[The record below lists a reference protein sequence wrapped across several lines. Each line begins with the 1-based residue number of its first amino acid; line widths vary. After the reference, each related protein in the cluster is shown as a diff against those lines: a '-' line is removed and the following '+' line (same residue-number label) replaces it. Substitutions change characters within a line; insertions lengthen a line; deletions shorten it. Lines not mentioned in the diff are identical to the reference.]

1 MITEAQLRAKRNYL
15 KKCKQINLVIYPTEA
30 DIKERI
36 EDMHDKTGYIKD
48 LIRADIEF
56 DENEALYYSQAEN
69 MTTKKLRET
78 AHKMLECIG
87 EPVTVLTVDDARR
100 VYARFMAMKT
110 RLFPGLS
117 NGKDQ

>member
-36 EDMHDKTGYIKD
+36 DDMHDKTGYLKD
-48 LIRADIEF
+48 LIRADIAF
-56 DENEALYYSQAEN
+56 DESEALYYSQAEN

-87 EPVTVLTVDDARR
+87 EPVKVLTIEDARR

-110 RLFPGLS
+110 RLFPGIAKI
-117 NGKDQ
+117 GDK

>member
-15 KKCKQINLVIYPTEA
+15 KKCKQINLVIYPTEP
-30 DIKERI
+30 DIKARI
-36 EDMHDKTGYIKD
+36 EDQFDKTSYIKQ

-69 MTTKKLRET
+69 MTTKQLRET

-87 EPVTVLTVDDARR
+87 EPVNVLTVEDARR

-110 RLFPGLS
+110 RLFPGIAKI
-117 NGKDQ
+117 GDK